1 MVGIEFLK
9 KYVWSSP
16 EEGARDGGLK
26 DRNHD
31 LLRVFLSGNG
41 VPSFYLLRCARRS
54 AWTAAIASTARLMNM
69 AVKSASASKPHI
81 GLS

>member
-1 MVGIEFLK
+1 VVGVEFLK
-9 KYVWSSP
+9 KYVWSSSG
-16 EEGARDGGLK
+16 EGARDERSKGH
-26 DRNHD
+26 NHD

-41 VPSFYLLRCARRS
+41 VPRFYPLRRARRS

-69 AVKSASASKPHI
+69 AVKSASANKPHI